1 MKSWGNNVVEDRAT
15 GQARPGA
22 RMPLELSGRL
32 HLITAH
38 ELEELR
44 SALVHG
50 RLPADLEA
58 KLAKLAG
65 GSLSDR
71 YVAQNSRLIYELLL
85 ASLEG
90 SFTAATRADRER
102 LLRVLAYVRKDD
114 DAFPDYLPGGF
125 IDDQQEVRA
134 AAAELSSLL
143 QSFKAWRL
151 RHQVPGMWRG

>member
-1 MKSWGNNVVEDRAT
+1 MEDCAT
-15 GQARPGA
+15 HQVSSGA
-22 RMPLELSGRL
+22 RMPIVGWGHL

-38 ELEELR
+38 EVEELR
-44 SALVHG
+44 SALAHG

-58 KLAKLAG
+58 KLAKLER

-71 YVAQNSRLIYELLL
+71 YVAMNSRLICELLL

-90 SFTAATRADRER
+90 PFTAATRADRER

-134 AAAELSSLL
+134 AAAELSRLL
-143 QSFKAWRL
+143 QAFKAWRL
-151 RHQVPGMWRG
+151 RHQVPAMWRG